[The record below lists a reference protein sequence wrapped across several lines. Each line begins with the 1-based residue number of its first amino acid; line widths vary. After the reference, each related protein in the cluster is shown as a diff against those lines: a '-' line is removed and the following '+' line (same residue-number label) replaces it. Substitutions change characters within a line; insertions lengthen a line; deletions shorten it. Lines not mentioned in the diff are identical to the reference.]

1 MSPMSAAPTTYIQLL
16 FFSLNQCAQNLAHT
30 DITIRQSSAVL
41 MFSCV
46 TSGIEIQ
53 NAEPKERLPICRSG
67 QSTEVALVMH
77 EMQATG

>member
-1 MSPMSAAPTTYIQLL
+1 MRMSLHAIGVAVEIPT
-16 FFSLNQCAQNLAHT
+16 
-30 DITIRQSSAVL
+30 AVL
-41 MFSCV
+41 IFSYV

-67 QSTEVALVMH
+67 QSTEIALVMH